1 MQERYNQLCYAN
13 MKKEEEEKVKRCLEE
28 RKSRACWNLN

>member
-1 MQERYNQLCYAN
+1 